1 MKDKIDVLIMTGLIL
16 GIFSLFICDIYLV
29 AIMLKAVCF

>member
-1 MKDKIDVLIMTGLIL
+1 MKDKIDVIFVTGIVL

-29 AIMLKAVCF
+29 LIMLKVV